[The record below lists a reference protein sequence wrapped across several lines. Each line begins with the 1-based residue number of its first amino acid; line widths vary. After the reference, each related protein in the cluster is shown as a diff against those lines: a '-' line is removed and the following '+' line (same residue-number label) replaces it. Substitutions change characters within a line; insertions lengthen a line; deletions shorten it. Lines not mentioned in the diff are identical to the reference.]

1 MKKMFKTIVAVVSV
15 ASIFFTGCSDVSESV
30 SESKN
35 AYIADSRL
43 GEYADIG
50 SSIYDA
56 LELKFG
62 SAENARNA
70 ISSMSDNED
79 DVISSESLLTSGLV
93 SERVAAYITRIDFA
107 IDSSEEATAAISAIT
122 DIELDAMKAL
132 NGEDLTAVMSYAESS
147 KATITYF
154 DNASDDLYSRS
165 AWSRFRKRATRVVK
179 KAAKAAAACAI
190 VGAISGIPEGP
201 IGIVTEAACGAVFGA
216 TIGTIVGIADEVDD
230 WRQK

>member
-1 MKKMFKTIVAVVSV
+1 MKKLFKTIVAAVSV
-15 ASIFFTGCSDVSESV
+15 ASLFFTGCSDVGESV
-30 SESKN
+30 DESKN

-56 LELKFG
+56 LALEFG

-70 ISSMSDNED
+70 ISSMSDNDD
-79 DVISSESLLTSGLV
+79 DVSSESLLESGLV
-93 SERVAAYITRIDFA
+93 NEKVSAYITRIDFA
-107 IDSSEEATAAISAIT
+107 IDSSEEASAAISAIT
-122 DIELDAMKAL
+122 DIELDAMNAL

-154 DNASDDLYSRS
+154 DNAADDSFSRS
-165 AWSRFRKRATRVVK
+165 AWSRFKKRVKRVMK
-179 KAAKAAAACAI
+179 KAAKAAAVCA
-190 VGAISGIPEGP
+190 VLGAISGITEGP
-201 IGIVTEAACGAVFGA
+201 IGMLTEAAYGAVLGA